1 MSPRAP
7 RHHQATT
14 YARSG
19 LFKGLS
25 AFSELERRI
34 EQLPTEQERGDAF
47 EVFVEAHLNTDETAQ
62 ADEVWVTANVPP
74 EIRHALKPSGC
85 PPATVYVLAR
95 VLTAHAY
102 ARSETRIA

>member
-19 LFKGLS
+19 LFKVLS
-25 AFSELERRI
+25 TFSELERRI
-34 EQLPTEQERGDAF
+34 EQLPTEKERGDAF

-74 EIRHALKPSGC
+74 KILHALNLPVRDYG
-85 PPATVYVLAR
+85 YVGVFRTWLGGSVAWPI
-95 VLTAHAY
+95 V
-102 ARSETRIA
+102 